1 MNRDSELVEAR
12 ERAQAQRRALRET
25 MDHLHHK
32 LDVQAERVEATVESA
47 RALAVR
53 THRVVHDR
61 PWFFVAGS
69 ITLGV
74 VLGLV
79 IRRHPKGRRLA
90 LTAGD
95 GRVVEIVAP
104 PRRKSSVLGFV
115 GGLIGKALVRGVIAA
130 IEKHYAPDALDPLD
144 RAESDRTHGET
155 RD

>member
-1 MNRDSELVEAR
+1 MSRDVELVAAR
-12 ERAQAQRRALRET
+12 ERVQAQRRALRET
-25 MDHLHHK
+25 MDDLHHK

-53 THRVVHDR
+53 TNRVVHDR
-61 PWFFVAGS
+61 PWLFVAGS

-79 IRRHPKGRRLA
+79 IRRHPKRRRLA

-95 GRVVEIVAP
+95 GSVVELVPP

-115 GGLIGKALVRGVIAA
+115 GGLIGKALARGVIAA
-130 IEKHYAPDALDPLD
+130 IVKHSAPEPLD
-144 RAESDRTHGET
+144 RAEPDRTNGET
-155 RD
+155 RE